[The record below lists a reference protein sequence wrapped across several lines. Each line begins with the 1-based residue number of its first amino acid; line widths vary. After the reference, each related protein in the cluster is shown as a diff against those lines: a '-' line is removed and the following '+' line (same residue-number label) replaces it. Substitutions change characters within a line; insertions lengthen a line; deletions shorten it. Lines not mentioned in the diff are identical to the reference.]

1 MFITPAY
8 AQASGAASALGGQDF
23 LIQIVP
29 FAAVFAIMYFF
40 LLRPQQQR
48 AKAQQALVQAAKRGD
63 TIVTSGGLVGKVT
76 KSTDAAEVEMEI
88 APNVRVRVM
97 RSGIADIR
105 SPGDSAKDASAP
117 ASPSK

>member
-1 MFITPAY
+1 MFTTPAY
-8 AQASGAASALGGQDF
+8 AQASGAASAFGGQDF
-23 LIQIVP
+23 FIQIVP

-76 KSTDAAEVEMEI
+76 KSTDAAEVEVEI
-88 APNVRVRVM
+88 APNVRVRVV
-97 RSGIADIR
+97 RSGISDIR
-105 SPGDSAKDASAP
+105 NSGDSAKDASAP
-117 ASPSK
+117 TSPTK